1 MKDDKKKLIVLGV
14 LAAVLLGVG
23 AFSFLGG
30 GSPAPKPTPTVVEK
44 DKNPGDTAQVKVDED
59 GNPIAG
65 SEGEEDAPKNPLY
78 AAELP
83 QRDPFVSRSLP
94 GEPVGQPP
102 VLPPPSQPV
111 KRSSNGGRRHSPP
124 SSFGGGGYAPVELS
138 GSLPAANGGSVTL
151 TPTGPD
157 PSIPSYSLSGTMNG
171 AKKIA
176 VFTDSQG
183 NQRLV
188 PEGGSL
194 DGDSK
199 VVAIEK
205 GSVTIEY
212 RGKKQRLSLGGNP
225 K

>member
-1 MKDDKKKLIVLGV
+1 
-14 LAAVLLGVG
+14 VG

-30 GSPAPKPTPTVVEK
+30 GSPAPKPAAAVVQK
-44 DKNPGDTAQVKVDED
+44 DGDKADASKEVKVDAD

-65 SEGEEDAPKNPLY
+65 TEGEEAEPPKNPLY
-78 AAELP
+78 AADLA
-83 QRDPFVSRSLP
+83 QRDPFVSRNLP
-94 GEPVGQPP
+94 GEQIGGQPP

-111 KRSSNGGRRHSPP
+111 KKPSNGGRRYSPP
-124 SSFGGGGYAPVELS
+124 RSYGGGGGYAPVPLS
-138 GSLPAANGGSVTL
+138 GSLPDANGGSVTL
-151 TPTGPD
+151 NPTGPD

-171 AKKIA
+171 TKKIA

-199 VVAIEK
+199 VIAIEK
-205 GSVTIEY
+205 GSVTIES